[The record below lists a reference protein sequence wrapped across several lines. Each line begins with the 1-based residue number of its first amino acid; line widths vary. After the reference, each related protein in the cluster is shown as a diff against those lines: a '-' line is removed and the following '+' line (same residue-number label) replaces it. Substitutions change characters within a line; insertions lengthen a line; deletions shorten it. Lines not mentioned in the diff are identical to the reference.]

1 MMTNNTHKELSAKH
15 PGSIWFTVFVIEWI
29 VIFLINAFTIL
40 TFARNHHL
48 CKRTTYLIINLT
60 VADLLAGTVS
70 GPLEIFY
77 SEKSSETGFIRQK
90 FISSIFIS
98 IFTISSLCN
107 LSLIS
112 LERLHATLYPF
123 RHCLIG
129 KWAYLKA
136 ILCSWLLALL
146 LATADA
152 FLYLFKQ
159 TAYHYAWASHI
170 VLTLLILTISYVLIV
185 VKVQS
190 HPPPQPFGAVSS
202 DRKLS
207 VTLFI
212 VTVVSILTILPWA
225 IYAAIKSLDT
235 WDKVSKNTQ
244 IHIFYTVHVLYYA
257 CSLANPLV
265 YAIRMQEFR
274 EAIKKEITCGRASEP
289 RRFQSI
295 ELVAV

>member
-1 MMTNNTHKELSAKH
+1 MNNNTHEELSAKH

-29 VIFLINAFTIL
+29 VIFLINTFTIL
-40 TFARNHHL
+40 IFARNHHL

-60 VADLLAGTVS
+60 VADLLAGAVS
-70 GPLEIFY
+70 GPLEIF
-77 SEKSSETGFIRQK
+77 EAENRSETGFSWQK

-112 LERLHATLYPF
+112 LERLQATLYPF

-129 KWAYLKA
+129 KWSYLKA
-136 ILCSWLLALL
+136 IICSWLLALL

-152 FLYLFKQ
+152 VLYLFEQ
-159 TAYHYAWASHI
+159 TAYNYAWASHI

-185 VKVQS
+185 VKVHN

-212 VTVVSILTILPWA
+212 VTVASILTILPWA
-225 IYAAIKSLDT
+225 IYAAIESLDI
-235 WDKVSKNTQ
+235 WNKVSKTTQ
-244 IHIFYTVHVLYYA
+244 LHIFYTAHVLYYA
-257 CSLANPLV
+257 CSLVNPLV

-274 EAIKKEITCGRASEP
+274 EAVKKEITCRRASEP
-289 RRFQSI
+289 SRFQPI
-295 ELVAV
+295 ELAAL